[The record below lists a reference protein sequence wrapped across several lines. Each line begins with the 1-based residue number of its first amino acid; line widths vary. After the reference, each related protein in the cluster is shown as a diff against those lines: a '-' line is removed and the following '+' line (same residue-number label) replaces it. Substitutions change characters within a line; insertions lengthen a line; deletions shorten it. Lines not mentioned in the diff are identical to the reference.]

1 MINNSIVVVFK
12 EKTNYDSYYYFIR
25 RVIISEIIYR
35 YRSITT
41 AWEVSSVCDK
51 ILAYLKIK

>member
-25 RVIISEIIYR
+25 RVIISEIIFR

-51 ILAYLKIK
+51 ILAYLKIR

>member
-1 MINNSIVVVFK
+1 MINNSMEVVFK
-12 EKTNYDSYYYFIR
+12 EKINYASYYYFIR
-25 RVIISEIIYR
+25 RVIISEVIYK
-35 YRSITT
+35 YRPITT